1 MRLYLSFL
9 LLGLSYLSP
18 NSSLLWPNSLQDF
31 FAILSLILLLLTF
44 NLNNFLINKYL
55 FLVFL
60 LLISIPVIQYNLK
73 IIYFKQELFLSCL
86 YITIFFSSIFLGS
99 SIHNSQ
105 KVFIK
110 FSIFFLVIGVL
121 CVLIQIFQWIAVYSS
136 IFINDLNSSRL
147 SANIGQPN
155 QLASLLSIS
164 LISCLILYK
173 NKKIKVLIF
182 STCSVLIIF
191 GIVLTQSRTSWL
203 IFILIILFSYFKKNL
218 KLTKYVTIFS
228 TIFYGLLITYPFFY
242 NSIHKKDISI
252 IQRLNSDYSRLD
264 IWQQMLFAIIER
276 PWFGYG
282 WNQTSVAQTEIS
294 LYHTTSIWIEYSHNL
309 FLDFLIWN
317 GIPLGIILIT
327 IIIFWFIYMYVNIK
341 DLNSFMILIIISS
354 FFIHC
359 LLEFP
364 FAYAYFIFPIGLY
377 IGIINKR
384 YLKYNYFNFNNWN
397 YIFGLIIIFLLFFIV
412 KDYIKITE
420 KHKEYSLKY
429 FSDNSIL
436 PNKLD
441 IYLLDSLNVK
451 EDIQYLDICYLI
463 KIYNSEEIRNN
474 FLRYPTN
481 KSAVSLYYISLYN
494 KNVSLET
501 ISFMKWKFQN
511 LDLNTLKINKRCN
524 TL

>member
-1 MRLYLSFL
+1 
-9 LLGLSYLSP
+9 
-18 NSSLLWPNSLQDF
+18 
-31 FAILSLILLLLTF
+31 
-44 NLNNFLINKYL
+44 
-55 FLVFL
+55 
-60 LLISIPVIQYNLK
+60 
-73 IIYFKQELFLSCL
+73 
-86 YITIFFSSIFLGS
+86 
-99 SIHNSQ
+99 
-105 KVFIK
+105 
-110 FSIFFLVIGVL
+110 
-121 CVLIQIFQWIAVYSS
+121 
-136 IFINDLNSSRL
+136 
-147 SANIGQPN
+147 
-155 QLASLLSIS
+155 
-164 LISCLILYK
+164 
-173 NKKIKVLIF
+173 
-182 STCSVLIIF
+182 
-191 GIVLTQSRTSWL
+191 
-203 IFILIILFSYFKKNL
+203 
-218 KLTKYVTIFS
+218 
-228 TIFYGLLITYPFFY
+228 
-242 NSIHKKDISI
+242 
-252 IQRLNSDYSRLD
+252 
-264 IWQQMLFAIIER
+264 
-276 PWFGYG
+276 
-282 WNQTSVAQTEIS
+282 
-294 LYHTTSIWIEYSHNL
+294 
-309 FLDFLIWN
+309 
-317 GIPLGIILIT
+317 
-327 IIIFWFIYMYVNIK
+327 MYVNIK